1 MSIARLSKLGA
12 YSVIGLLIAALV
24 IAAFSVNQIR
34 FGGPLHDRNRELS
47 AFNADINPP
56 PVYLV
61 EAFALANVMA
71 IHPESYK
78 INEIRL
84 KSLEREMNAKVQL
97 WAASNMPEALK
108 AEVVAA
114 ARTDARE
121 FWNVVN
127 SKLKPA
133 VQAGD
138 EERLE
143 KALNH
148 LLTSYRRHRSKI
160 DGLVAATAAAQTD
173 LEQESQGTVL
183 WVSALLVGLALLL
196 AGALVAATWLL
207 SNRVLAPLTRTA
219 ETMQRMAA
227 GDLKIGRRRSDR
239 NDEIGTMF
247 DAMQVFRQSLQADRE
262 REAKQ
267 LKVVETLSQA
277 LDKLAAGDLTS
288 RITEHFDETNEKV
301 REAFNASIERLAR
314 LMTDVRTS
322 AESVS
327 NGSNEIRT
335 ASDDLAVRNTQQA
348 ASLEETAAA
357 MSEVTQL
364 VKRSADSA
372 RVAQTSIAETHQQAT
387 DGGEVVQRAVGAMAS
402 IEESSS
408 QITQIID
415 VIDGIAFQTN
425 LLALNA
431 GVEAARAG
439 DAGKGFAVV
448 ANEVRALAQRSA
460 DAARDIKELISTS
473 TSQVNE
479 GVNLVGE
486 TGKVLDAIVG
496 QIGTVTAQ
504 VQEIAETAVTQATNL
519 EQVNNS
525 VGTMDNMTQQ
535 NAAMV
540 EETTAASRSLSDEAA
555 HLGQLVARF
564 KVSQGD
570 AQSASAASPA
580 AFAPPPAPP
589 APKPLPK
596 PVAAP
601 RPKAEEKPVTK
612 PQKVEKSKKSGPA
625 EAPAAPPKVAQSV
638 GNLALKSE
646 DASPDPVKLP
656 KAEPAKPAPP
666 KPAPPKAASPKP
678 AQPKAAPQQAAQNAP
693 AFEAS
698 EVDDQDWSEF

>member
-1 MSIARLSKLGA
+1 MGA

-24 IAAFSVNQIR
+24 IAAFAVSQIR

-56 PVYLV
+56 PIYLV

-71 IHPESYK
+71 IHPESYE

-84 KSLEREMNAKVQL
+84 KTLEREMNAKVQL
-97 WAASNMPEALK
+97 WAASDMPEALK

-114 ARTDARE
+114 TRTDARE

-133 VQAGD
+133 VQSGD
-138 EERLE
+138 EQRLD

-160 DGLVAATAAAQTD
+160 DSLVLATAAAQND

-207 SNRVLAPLTRTA
+207 SSRVLVPLTKTA
-219 ETMQRMAA
+219 DTMQRMAA
-227 GDLKIGRRRSDR
+227 GDLKIGRRKSDR

-301 REAFNASIERLAR
+301 RQAFNASIERLAR

-322 AESVS
+322 AESVNS
-327 NGSNEIRT
+327 GSNEIRT

-364 VKRSADSA
+364 VKRSADNA

-439 DAGKGFAVV
+439 DAGQGFAVV

-473 TSQVNE
+473 TNQVNE

-540 EETTAASRSLSDEAA
+540 EETTAASRSLSDEAE

-564 KVSQGD
+564 KVSQSDTQGAD
-570 AQSASAASPA
+570 PLASAMPSAMSTA
-580 AFAPPPAPP
+580 LSPPPAPMP
-589 APKPLPK
+589 APKPLPQ
-596 PVAAP
+596 PMAAP
-601 RPKAEEKPVTK
+601 KPKAKDKPAPALEKAEKPEK
-612 PQKVEKSKKSGPA
+612 PQKPDKSQKSEPA

-638 GNLALKSE
+638 GNLALKPKDE
-646 DASPDPVKLP
+646 SPDPVKLP
-656 KAEPAKPAPP
+656 NAEPP
-666 KPAPPKAASPKP
+666 KPAPPKVAPPKP
-678 AQPKAAPQQAAQNAP
+678 APQKVAQNAP
-693 AFEAS
+693 AFETS